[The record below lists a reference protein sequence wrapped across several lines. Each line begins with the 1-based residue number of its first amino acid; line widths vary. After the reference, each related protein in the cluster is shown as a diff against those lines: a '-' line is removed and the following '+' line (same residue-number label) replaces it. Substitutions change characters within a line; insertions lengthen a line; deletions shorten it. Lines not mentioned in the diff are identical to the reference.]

1 MKKLFLL
8 LLLACCSLS
17 AFSQKKYSAIEHE
30 DFMTRIETI
39 QLGCDKETVIQIMG
53 KPHKV
58 GFAQYKDRGVVNLL
72 SYKVSIFKEQWFII
86 NYGFVFYN
94 SRLIALVETE
104 FMERDNSTASD
115 QSSIGYIVTKVLP
128 AILPDTEK
136 NTCTCESNKEQQ
148 TAIPQ

>member
-17 AFSQKKYSAIEHE
+17 AFSQNKRFSHKEFMSQIES
-30 DFMTRIETI
+30 I
-39 QLGCDKETVIQIMG
+39 QLGCNKETVIQIMG
-53 KPHKV
+53 EPHKM

-72 SYKVSIFKEQWFII
+72 SYKVSIFKRQWFII

>member
-72 SYKVSIFKEQWFII
+72 SYKINVWKDKSFIV

-104 FMERDNSTASD
+104 FMEFNNTTALD

-136 NTCTCESNKEQQ
+136 KTDADESNKEQQ

>member
-8 LLLACCSLS
+8 LLLTCCSLS

-30 DFMTRIETI
+30 DFMTRIEAI
-39 QLGCDKETVIQIMG
+39 QLGCNKETVIQIMG
-53 KPHKV
+53 KPHKI

-72 SYKVSIFKEQWFII
+72 SYKINVWKDKSFII

-104 FMERDNSTASD
+104 SQKFDDYTAFD
-115 QSSIGYIVTKVLP
+115 QSSIGYVIKNILP
-128 AILPDTEK
+128 EILPDTEK
-136 NTCTCESNKEQQ
+136 NTCTCESSKEQQ

>member
-17 AFSQKKYSAIEHE
+17 AFSQKKYGTIRHE
-30 DFMTRIETI
+30 DFMTRIEAI
-39 QLGCDKETVIQIMG
+39 QLGCNKETVIQIMG
-53 KPHKV
+53 EPHKM

-72 SYKVSIFKEQWFII
+72 SYKASIHRDKWFII

-104 FMERDNSTASD
+104 FMEFNNTTAFD

-128 AILPDTEK
+128 AILPDTEEK
-136 NTCTCESNKEQQ
+136 THADESSKEQQ